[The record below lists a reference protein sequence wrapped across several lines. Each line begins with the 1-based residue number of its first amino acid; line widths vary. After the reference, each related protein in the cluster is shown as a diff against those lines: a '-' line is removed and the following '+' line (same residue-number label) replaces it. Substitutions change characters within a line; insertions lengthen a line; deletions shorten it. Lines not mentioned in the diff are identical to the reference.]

1 MSICRWPDH
10 ALVIDPQGSL
20 KPCCMIGKHEL
31 HQAVGDMNSPD
42 YHISTNNELDEFP
55 YTELNMH
62 IRKSLEKN
70 GIKGTDTCHN
80 CFERIGQGDNTH
92 ADAFEWL
99 NPDFVKYESG
109 TVSYL
114 EFTTSNTCNQTCV
127 MCSSYFS
134 SKWATIDHLFGN
146 ESFDNMRLSDSD
158 IEKIMELL
166 PNLHILH
173 IKGGE
178 PFADVRNAK
187 ILERLAEVN
196 PDCTVWFTSNCS
208 LISKRFMDVLKKFKK
223 VEIVAS
229 LDHIGKKY
237 EWIRGT
243 SFQKTLDMI
252 ERLNGEIGVV
262 PKVIP
267 TVSYFNILDMKE
279 INDFYSDL
287 PGVYI
292 GQNGLKSY
300 NLLFHP
306 YEMSYLNTRTQDEL
320 DTVGFGLVSEFNQ
333 KLHDELY
340 KKIDIMNGLR
350 GFEWQSL

>member
-1 MSICRWPDH
+1 
-10 ALVIDPQGSL
+10 
-20 KPCCMIGKHEL
+20 
-31 HQAVGDMNSPD
+31 
-42 YHISTNNELDEFP
+42 
-55 YTELNMH
+55 
-62 IRKSLEKN
+62 
-70 GIKGTDTCHN
+70 
-80 CFERIGQGDNTH
+80 
-92 ADAFEWL
+92 
-99 NPDFVKYESG
+99 
-109 TVSYL
+109 
-114 EFTTSNTCNQTCV
+114 
-127 MCSSYFS
+127 
-134 SKWATIDHLFGN
+134 
-146 ESFDNMRLSDSD
+146 
-158 IEKIMELL
+158 
-166 PNLHILH
+166 
-173 IKGGE
+173 
-178 PFADVRNAK
+178 
-187 ILERLAEVN
+187 
-196 PDCTVWFTSNCS
+196 
-208 LISKRFMDVLKKFKK
+208 MDVLKKFKM

-262 PKVIP
+262 QKVIP

-287 PGVYI
+287 PSVYI